1 MGNNSHNIKRF
12 RSKHL
17 SQVIVV
23 DTGKENQE
31 ESEGWIIQ
39 DFFGWESLN
48 STDTSI
54 NNGNNQMKLEEE
66 EVEKK
71 KSLGEKEKLIID

>member
-1 MGNNSHNIKRF
+1 MRNSLQKEMGTFGQVIAGSLSTMGNNSHNIKRF

-31 ESEGWIIQ
+31 ESEGQNIQ
-39 DFFGWESLN
+39 ESL
-48 STDTSI
+48 
-54 NNGNNQMKLEEE
+54 G
-66 EVEKK
+66 
-71 KSLGEKEKLIID
+71 